1 MKTDQGAESYEPRSS
16 VLVNGEMVHFRLLT
30 PADVEL
36 LREFFFSIPEK
47 EAASLRHDI
56 RNTET
61 VDRWIQKLDYR
72 KVFPVLAMDE
82 EAQRVIAVAS
92 LHFLEGVYRHIAEI
106 RIVVGKAYR
115 QLGLGSA
122 LIKELI
128 EVANRLGLHFLKA
141 EVPMENQLAIR
152 AFRQLGF
159 EVKCTLERYYM
170 TRLGETRDIVLM
182 IKRLLVEL
190 EEDLFFVF

>member
-30 PADVEL
+30 PADVQL
-36 LREFFFSIPEK
+36 LREFFFSIPEI
-47 EAASLRHDI
+47 EAANLRHDI
-56 RNTET
+56 RNPET
-61 VDRWIQKLDYR
+61 ADRWIQNMDYR
-72 KVFPVLAMDE
+72 RVFPLLAMDE
-82 EAQRVIAVAS
+82 ESQAVIAVAS
-92 LHFLEGVYRHIAEI
+92 LHFQEGVYRHIAEI
-106 RIVVGKAYR
+106 RIVVGRAYR

-170 TRLGETRDIVLM
+170 TRAGETRDIVLM
-182 IKRLLVEL
+182 LKRLLVEL

>member
-1 MKTDQGAESYEPRSS
+1 MPDQETEVYEPRSS
-16 VLVNGEMVHFRLLT
+16 VLVNGEMVHFRCLR
-30 PADVEL
+30 ASDEEL
-36 LREFFFSIPEK
+36 LRSFFLSIPET
-47 EAASLRHDI
+47 EAANLRHDI
-56 RNTET
+56 RSPE
-61 VDRWIQKLDYR
+61 VVSSWVHSLDFKR
-72 KVFPVLAMDE
+72 VFPLMAMDE
-82 EAQRVIAVAS
+82 ELQNIIAVSS
-92 LHFLEGVYRHIAEI
+92 LHFQKGVYRHIAEI

-115 QLGLGSA
+115 KLGLGSA

-170 TRLGETRDIVLM
+170 TRSGDTKDIVLM

>member
-1 MKTDQGAESYEPRSS
+1 MPVQAIDFFEPRSS
-16 VLVNGEMVHFRLLT
+16 VLVNGEMVHFRT
-30 PADVEL
+30 IEPSDEEL
-36 LREFFFSIPEK
+36 LRAFFLSIPEA

-56 RNTET
+56 RDPET
-61 VDRWIQKLDYR
+61 VSSWVRNRDFRR
-72 KVFPVLAMDE
+72 VFPLLAMDE
-82 EAQRVIAVAS
+82 DRRNIIAVAS
-92 LHFLEGVYRHIAEI
+92 LHFQEGVYRHIAEI

-115 QLGLGSA
+115 KLGLGSA

-141 EVPMENQLAIR
+141 EIPMENQLAIR

-159 EVKCTLERYYM
+159 EVKCTLERYYL
-170 TRLGETRDIVLM
+170 TRSGETKDILLM
-182 IKRLLVEL
+182 MKRLLVEL

>member
-1 MKTDQGAESYEPRSS
+1 MPDPETDLYEPRSS
-16 VLVNGEMVHFRLLT
+16 VLVNGEMVHFRTLQSSDEELLT
-30 PADVEL
+30 S
-36 LREFFFSIPEK
+36 FFLSIPEA

-56 RNTET
+56 RDPEVVKSWVRN
-61 VDRWIQKLDYR
+61 LDFR
-72 KVFPVLAMDE
+72 RVFPLMALDE
-82 EAQRVIAVAS
+82 ELRNIIAVAS
-92 LHFLEGVYRHIAEI
+92 LHFQQGVYRHIAEI

-115 QLGLGSA
+115 KLGLGSA

-128 EVANRLGLHFLKA
+128 EVGNRLGLHFLKA

-170 TRLGETRDIVLM
+170 TRSGETKDIVLM

>member
-1 MKTDQGAESYEPRSS
+1 MKTDQGVEAYEPRSS
-16 VLVNGEMVHFRLLT
+16 VLVNGEMVHFKPLS
-30 PADVEL
+30 PSDGEL

-56 RNTET
+56 RNPEI
-61 VDRWIQKLDYR
+61 VDRWIQNLDYR
-72 KVFPVLAMDE
+72 KVFPLLAMDE
-82 EAQRVIAVAS
+82 KAKRVIAVAS

-141 EVPMENQLAIR
+141 EVPMENQLAVR

-159 EVKCTLERYYM
+159 EVKCTLERYYI
-170 TRLGETRDIVLM
+170 TRVGETRDIVLM
-182 IKRLLVEL
+182 LKRLLVEM

>member
-36 LREFFFSIPEK
+36 LREFFFSIPET
-47 EAASLRHDI
+47 EAANLRHDI
-56 RNTET
+56 RNPET
-61 VDRWIQKLDYR
+61 ADRWIQKLDYR
-72 KVFPVLAMDE
+72 KVFPLLALDE

-92 LHFLEGVYRHIAEI
+92 LHFLEGVYRHIAEM

-182 IKRLLVEL
+182 MKRLLVEL